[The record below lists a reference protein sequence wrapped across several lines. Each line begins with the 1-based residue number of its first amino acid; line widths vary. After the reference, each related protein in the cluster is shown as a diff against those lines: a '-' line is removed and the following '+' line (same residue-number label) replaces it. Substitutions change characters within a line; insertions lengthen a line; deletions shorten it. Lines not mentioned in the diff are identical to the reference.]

1 MDFGAK
7 AEVTIDAIKL
17 GVNGGYEIDPIPGNR
32 YDGISVGKYYLGAD
46 VEYTND
52 LFTAKAGVGFN
63 SYVGKVNGNNVK
75 DLAQLTLKASVESDA
90 IIPGATL
97 KLAYGAADDV
107 KQNLLKDQKPVD
119 QSIGKVEATCTI
131 KF

>member
-1 MDFGAK
+1 MDYGAK

-17 GVNGGYEIDPIPGNR
+17 GVKGGYVIDPILAKKIADENF
-32 YDGISVGKYYLGAD
+32 GKYYLGAD

-63 SYVGKVNGNNVK
+63 SYVAKGLEKA
-75 DLAQLTLKASVESDA
+75 AQLTLSASVESSA

-97 KLAYGAADDV
+97 KLAYGAAKND
-107 KQNLLKDQKPVD
+107 QNLLKDQIALQPA
-119 QSIGKVEATCTI
+119 QNLGKVDATCTI